1 MTGGARPRILVVDDE
16 LLNVELMRAY
26 LSNDYDVITAYNGK
40 DALDKVKT
48 EEPDLILL
56 DVMMPDMDGYEVCRI
71 IRHEYRID
79 FIPIIMI
86 TALTSKEDHQ
96 KGIEAGADEFLKK
109 PVGKFELDRKI
120 SSLLRIKQ
128 QHDALL
134 MDRNKAYDYLDYVGV
149 LIAVLDQDYN
159 LVHINK
165 KGSDFLGYKKEK
177 ILGKNWVNSFVPENY
192 SSQVRRTYDDLLKGS
207 IKIHEYHEYPLIVS
221 SGEERFFLWYDSFL
235 RDDKGNFSGI
245 LISGEDITERKQAEI
260 QLHEY
265 ARQLERSNELK
276 DLFTDI
282 LRHDLLNPAGLI
294 KSFSELLIEVEM
306 DERKKYI
313 INNISKSTN
322 KLIDLIEGAAHLA
335 KLESIEEIGFVRMDV
350 ASLLTD
356 SVQNFSMDM
365 QSKGVNIDLL
375 FEGPCPAVV
384 NPMIERVFSNLV
396 SNAVKYTADETLI
409 KVKIDDAG
417 DKWKITVTDQ
427 GEGIPDKDKL
437 AVFERFKRLHKDNV
451 RGTGIGLAIVKR
463 IIDLHNEQVG
473 VFDNPEGHGSVFWL
487 TLKKAE

>member
-1 MTGGARPRILVVDDE
+1 MISRARHKILVVDDE

-26 LSNDYDVITAYNGK
+26 LSNDYEVITAYNGK
-40 DALDKVKT
+40 DALDKVKS

-71 IRHEYRID
+71 IRHDYKID

-109 PVGKFELDRKI
+109 PVGKFELDRKL

-134 MDRNKAYDYLDYVGV
+134 MDRNKAYDYMDYVGI
-149 LIAVLDQDYN
+149 LIAVLDKDYN

-165 KGSDFLGYKKEK
+165 KGSDFLGYKKER
-177 ILGKNWVNSFVPENY
+177 IANKNWISSFVPENY
-192 SSQVRRTYDDLLKGS
+192 SSEVRKSYDNLLRGFTK
-207 IKIHEYHEYPLIVS
+207 KNEYQEYPLIVS
-221 SGEERFFLWYDSFL
+221 SGEERLFLWYDSLL
-235 RDDKGNFSGI
+235 RDEEGNFSGI
-245 LISGEDITERKQAEI
+245 LISGEDVTERRKAEV
-260 QLHEY
+260 QLNEY

-294 KSFSELLIEVEM
+294 KSFSELLIDVEM
-306 DERKKYI
+306 DESKKSI
-313 INNISKSTN
+313 IENISKSTN

-335 KLESIEEIGFVRMDV
+335 KLESIDEIGFVRMDV
-350 ASLLTD
+350 ASMLTD
-356 SVQNFSMDM
+356 SVHNFSLDM
-365 QSKGVNIDLL
+365 QNKGVNIDLL
-375 FEGPCPAVV
+375 FEGAYPAVV
-384 NPMIERVFSNLV
+384 NPMIERVFSNLA
-396 SNAVKYTADETLI
+396 SNAVKYTADESII
-409 KVKIDDAG
+409 KVKIDDVG
-417 DKWKITVTDQ
+417 DKWKISFTDQ
-427 GEGIPDKDKL
+427 GDGIPDKDKL
-437 AVFERFKRLHKDNV
+437 AVFERFKRLHKDSV
-451 RGTGIGLAIVKR
+451 RGSGIGLAIVKR

-473 VFDNPEGHGSVFWL
+473 VLDNPQGQGSVFWL

>member
-1 MTGGARPRILVVDDE
+1 MISRDKHKILVVDDE

-26 LSNDYDVITAYNGK
+26 LSSDYDVITAYNGK
-40 DALDKVKT
+40 DALGKVKT
-48 EEPDLILL
+48 EEPDIILL

-71 IRHEYRID
+71 IRHDYKID

-109 PVGKFELDRKI
+109 PVGKFELDRKL

-134 MDRNKAYDYLDYVGV
+134 MDRNKAYDYMDYVGV
-149 LIAVLDQDYN
+149 LIAVLDKNYN
-159 LVHINK
+159 LVHLNK
-165 KGSDFLGYKKEK
+165 KGSDFLGYKTERVVN
-177 ILGKNWVNSFVPENY
+177 KNWISSFVPENY
-192 SSQVRRTYDDLLKGS
+192 SSEVRRSYDDLLKGF
-207 IKIHEYHEYPLIVS
+207 IKKNEYQEYPLIVS
-221 SGEERFFLWYDSFL
+221 SGEERLFLWYDSLL
-235 RDDKGNFSGI
+235 RDEEGNFSGI
-245 LISGEDITERKQAEI
+245 LISGEDVTERRKAEV

-294 KSFSELLIEVEM
+294 KSFSELLIDVEM
-306 DERKKYI
+306 DESKKFI
-313 INNISKSTN
+313 IENISKSTN

-335 KLESIEEIGFVRMDV
+335 KLESIDEIGFVRMDI
-350 ASLLTD
+350 ASMLTD
-356 SVQNFSMDM
+356 SVHNFSLDM
-365 QSKGVNIDLL
+365 QNKGVNIDLL
-375 FEGPCPAVV
+375 FEGAYPAVV

-396 SNAVKYTADETLI
+396 SNAVKYTADESNI
-409 KVKIDDAG
+409 KVKIDDVG
-417 DKWKITVTDQ
+417 DKWKISFTDQ
-427 GEGIPDKDKL
+427 GDGIADKDKF
-437 AVFERFKRLHKDNV
+437 AVFERFKRLHKDSV

-473 VFDNPEGHGSVFWL
+473 VLDNPQGQGSVFWL

>member
-1 MTGGARPRILVVDDE
+1 MISRARHKILVVDDE

-71 IRHEYRID
+71 IRHDYKID

-109 PVGKFELDRKI
+109 PVGKFELDRKL

-134 MDRNKAYDYLDYVGV
+134 MDRNKAYDYMDYVGI
-149 LIAVLDQDYN
+149 LIAVLDKDYN

-177 ILGKNWVNSFVPENY
+177 IVNKNWISSFVPENY
-192 SSQVRRTYDDLLKGS
+192 SFDVRRSYDDLLRGVTKQ
-207 IKIHEYHEYPLIVS
+207 HEYQEYPLIVS
-221 SGEERFFLWYDSFL
+221 SGEERFFLWYDSLL
-235 RDDKGNFSGI
+235 RDEEGNFSGL
-245 LISGEDITERKQAEI
+245 LISGEDITERRKAEV
-260 QLHEY
+260 QLNEY

-294 KSFSELLIEVEM
+294 KSFSELLIDVEM
-306 DERKKYI
+306 DESKKSI
-313 INNISKSTN
+313 IENISKSTN

-335 KLESIEEIGFVRMDV
+335 KLESIDEIGFVRMDV
-350 ASLLTD
+350 ASMLTD
-356 SVQNFSMDM
+356 SVHNFSLDM
-365 QSKGVNIDLL
+365 QNKGVNIDLL
-375 FEGPCPAVV
+375 FEGAYPAVV
-384 NPMIERVFSNLV
+384 NPMIERVFSNLA
-396 SNAVKYTADETLI
+396 SNAVKYTADESII

-417 DKWKITVTDQ
+417 DKWKISFTDQ
-427 GEGIPDKDKL
+427 GDGIPDKDKL
-437 AVFERFKRLHKDNV
+437 AVFERFKRLHKDSV
-451 RGTGIGLAIVKR
+451 RGSGIGLAIVKR

-473 VFDNPEGHGSVFWL
+473 VLDNPQGQGSVFWL

>member
-1 MTGGARPRILVVDDE
+1 MIFGARHKILVVDDE

-40 DALDKVKT
+40 DALEKVKNDD
-48 EEPDLILL
+48 PDLILL
-56 DVMMPDMDGYEVCRI
+56 DVMMPDMDGYEVCRV
-71 IRHEYRID
+71 IRHDYQID
-79 FIPIIMI
+79 FIPIVMI
-86 TALTSKEDHQ
+86 TALTSREDHQ

-134 MDRNKAYDYLDYVGV
+134 MDRNKAYEYLDYVGV
-149 LIAVLDQDYN
+149 LIAVLDKDFN
-159 LVHINK
+159 LVHLNE
-165 KGSDFLGYKKEK
+165 KGSEFLGYKRDK
-177 ILGKNWVNSFVPENY
+177 ILNKNWVSSFVPENY
-192 SSQVRRTYDDLLKGS
+192 SSSVRGTYGDLLNGLAKV
-207 IKIHEYHEYPLIVS
+207 HEYHEYPLIIS
-221 SGEERFFLWYDSFL
+221 NGEERLFLWYDSLL
-235 RDDKGNFSGI
+235 RDEKGNFSGI
-245 LISGEDITERKQAEI
+245 LISGEDITERRKAQV

-265 ARQLERSNELK
+265 AYQLERSNELK

-282 LRHDLLNPAGLI
+282 LRHDLLNPAGII

-306 DERKKYI
+306 DERKKSI
-313 INNISKSTN
+313 IENISRSTN

-335 KLESIEEIGFVRMDV
+335 KLESVEEIGFVRMDI
-350 ASLLTD
+350 ASLLMD
-356 SVQNFSMDM
+356 SVKNFSLDM
-365 QSKGVNIDLL
+365 QHKGIEIEIHL
-375 FEGPCPAVV
+375 EGDYPAVV

-396 SNAVKYTADETLI
+396 SNAVKYTADESTI
-409 KVKIDDAG
+409 KIKIDDAG
-417 DKWKITVTDQ
+417 DRWKISFTDQ

-437 AVFERFKRLHKDNV
+437 AVFERFKRLHKDSV

-473 VFDNPEGHGSVFWL
+473 VVDNPEGHGSVFWL
-487 TLKKAE
+487 TLKKA

>member
-1 MTGGARPRILVVDDE
+1 MISGARHKILVVDDE

-40 DALDKVKT
+40 DALEKVKN
-48 EEPDLILL
+48 EDPDLILL
-56 DVMMPDMDGYEVCRI
+56 DVMMPDMDGYDVCRI
-71 IRHEYRID
+71 IRHDYQID
-79 FIPIIMI
+79 FIPIVMI
-86 TALTSKEDHQ
+86 TALTSREDHQ

-134 MDRNKAYDYLDYVGV
+134 MDRNKAYEYLDYVGV
-149 LIAVLDQDYN
+149 LIAVLDQDLN

-165 KGSDFLGYKKEK
+165 KGSEFLGYKNDR
-177 ILGKNWVNSFVPENY
+177 ILNKNWISSFVPEDY
-192 SSQVRRTYDDLLKGS
+192 SSPVRRIYDDLLKGS
-207 IKIHEYHEYPLIVS
+207 AILQEYHEYPLIIS
-221 SGEERFFLWYDSFL
+221 SGEERIFLWYDSLL
-235 RDDKGNFSGI
+235 RDEKGNFSGI
-245 LISGEDITERKQAEI
+245 LISGEDITERRKAQV

-265 ARQLERSNELK
+265 AHQLERSNELK

-282 LRHDLLNPAGLI
+282 LRHDLLNPAGII

-306 DERKKYI
+306 DERKKSI
-313 INNISKSTN
+313 IENISRSTN

-335 KLESIEEIGFVRMDV
+335 KLESIEEIGFVRMDI
-350 ASLLTD
+350 ASLLMD
-356 SVQNFSMDM
+356 SVHNFSLDM
-365 QSKGVNIDLL
+365 QNKGIDVDIHL
-375 FEGPCPAVV
+375 EGTYPAVV

-396 SNAVKYTADETLI
+396 SNAVKYTADESIIKI
-409 KVKIDDAG
+409 KVDDAG
-417 DKWKITVTDQ
+417 DRWKISFTDQ

-473 VFDNPEGHGSVFWL
+473 VVDNPDGHGSVFWL
-487 TLKKAE
+487 TLKKA

>member
-1 MTGGARPRILVVDDE
+1 MISRTKYKILVVDDE

-40 DALDKVKT
+40 DALGKVKT
-48 EEPDLILL
+48 EEPDIILL

-71 IRHEYRID
+71 IRHDYKID

-109 PVGKFELDRKI
+109 PVGKFELDRKL

-134 MDRNKAYDYLDYVGV
+134 MDRNKAYDYMDYVGV
-149 LIAVLDQDYN
+149 LIAVLDKNYN

-165 KGSDFLGYKKEK
+165 KGSDFLGYKKERVVN
-177 ILGKNWVNSFVPENY
+177 KNWISSFVPENY
-192 SSQVRRTYDDLLKGS
+192 SSEVRRSYDDLLSGFTK
-207 IKIHEYHEYPLIVS
+207 KNEYQEYPLIVS
-221 SGEERFFLWYDSFL
+221 SGEERLFLWYDSLL
-235 RDDKGNFSGI
+235 RDEEGNFSGI
-245 LISGEDITERKQAEI
+245 LISGEDVTERRKAEV

-294 KSFSELLIEVEM
+294 KSFSELLIDVEM
-306 DERKKYI
+306 DESKKSI
-313 INNISKSTN
+313 IENISKSTN

-335 KLESIEEIGFVRMDV
+335 KLESIDEIGFVRMDV
-350 ASLLTD
+350 ASMLTD
-356 SVQNFSMDM
+356 SVHNFSLDM
-365 QSKGVNIDLL
+365 QNKGVNIDLL
-375 FEGPCPAVV
+375 FEGAYPAVV

-396 SNAVKYTADETLI
+396 SNAVKYTAYESSI
-409 KVKIDDAG
+409 KVKIDDVG
-417 DKWKITVTDQ
+417 DKWKISFTDQ
-427 GEGIPDKDKL
+427 GDGIPDKDKL
-437 AVFERFKRLHKDNV
+437 AVFERFKRLHKDSV

-473 VFDNPEGHGSVFWL
+473 VLDNPQGQGSVFWL

>member
-1 MTGGARPRILVVDDE
+1 MISRAKHKILVVDDE

-26 LSNDYDVITAYNGK
+26 LGNDYDVITAYNGK
-40 DALDKVKT
+40 DALGKVKT
-48 EEPDLILL
+48 EEPDIILL

-71 IRHEYRID
+71 IRHDYKID

-109 PVGKFELDRKI
+109 PVGKFELDRKL

-134 MDRNKAYDYLDYVGV
+134 MDRNKAYDYMDYVGV
-149 LIAVLDQDYN
+149 LIAVLDKNYN

-165 KGSDFLGYKKEK
+165 KGSDFLGYKKERVVN
-177 ILGKNWVNSFVPENY
+177 KNWISSFVPENY
-192 SSQVRRTYDDLLKGS
+192 SSEVRRSYDDLLRGFTK
-207 IKIHEYHEYPLIVS
+207 KNEYQEYPLIVS
-221 SGEERFFLWYDSFL
+221 SGEERLFLWYDSL
-235 RDDKGNFSGI
+235 LKDEEGNFSGI
-245 LISGEDITERKQAEI
+245 LISGEDVTERKKAEV

-294 KSFSELLIEVEM
+294 KSFSELLIDVEM
-306 DERKKYI
+306 DESKKSI
-313 INNISKSTN
+313 IENISKSTN

-335 KLESIEEIGFVRMDV
+335 KLESVNEIGFVRMDV
-350 ASLLTD
+350 ASMLTD
-356 SVQNFSMDM
+356 SVHNFSLDM
-365 QSKGVNIDLL
+365 QNKGVNIDLL
-375 FEGPCPAVV
+375 FEGAYPAVV

-396 SNAVKYTADETLI
+396 SNAVKYTADESNI
-409 KVKIDDAG
+409 KVKIDDVG
-417 DKWKITVTDQ
+417 EKWKISFTDQ
-427 GEGIPDKDKL
+427 GDGIPDKDKL
-437 AVFERFKRLHKDNV
+437 AVFERFKRLHKDSV

-473 VFDNPEGHGSVFWL
+473 VLDNPQGQGSVFWL

>member
-1 MTGGARPRILVVDDE
+1 MISRARHKILVVDDE

-40 DALDKVKT
+40 DALGKVKT
-48 EEPDLILL
+48 EEPDIILL

-71 IRHEYRID
+71 IRHDYKID

-109 PVGKFELDRKI
+109 PVGKFELDRKL

-134 MDRNKAYDYLDYVGV
+134 MDRNKAYDYMDYVGV
-149 LIAVLDQDYN
+149 LIAVLDKNYN

-165 KGSDFLGYKKEK
+165 KGSDFLGYKKER
-177 ILGKNWVNSFVPENY
+177 IVNKNWISSFVPENY
-192 SSQVRRTYDDLLKGS
+192 SSEVRRSYDDLLRGFTK
-207 IKIHEYHEYPLIVS
+207 KNEYQEYPLIVS
-221 SGEERFFLWYDSFL
+221 SGEERLFLWYDSLL
-235 RDDKGNFSGI
+235 RDEEGNFSGI
-245 LISGEDITERKQAEI
+245 LISGEDVTERRKAEV

-294 KSFSELLIEVEM
+294 KSFSELLIDVEM
-306 DERKKYI
+306 DESKKSI
-313 INNISKSTN
+313 IENISKSTN

-335 KLESIEEIGFVRMDV
+335 KLESIDEIGFVRMDI
-350 ASLLTD
+350 ASMLMD
-356 SVQNFSMDM
+356 SVHNFSLDM
-365 QSKGVNIDLL
+365 QHKGVNIDLL
-375 FEGPCPAVV
+375 FEGTYPAVV
-384 NPMIERVFSNLV
+384 NPMIERVFSNLM
-396 SNAVKYTADETLI
+396 SNAVKYTADESNI
-409 KVKIDDAG
+409 KVKIDDVG
-417 DKWKITVTDQ
+417 DKWKISVTDQ
-427 GEGIPDKDKL
+427 GDGIPDKDKL
-437 AVFERFKRLHKDNV
+437 AVFERFKRLHKDSV

-473 VFDNPEGHGSVFWL
+473 VLDNPQGQGSVFWM

>member
-1 MTGGARPRILVVDDE
+1 MISRARHKILVVDDE

-40 DALDKVKT
+40 DALDKVKS

-71 IRHEYRID
+71 IRHDYKID

-109 PVGKFELDRKI
+109 PVGKFELDRKL

-134 MDRNKAYDYLDYVGV
+134 MDRNKAYDYMDYVGI
-149 LIAVLDQDYN
+149 LIAVLDKDYN

-177 ILGKNWVNSFVPENY
+177 IVNKNWISSFVPENY
-192 SSQVRRTYDDLLKGS
+192 SFDVRRSYDDLLRGVTKQ
-207 IKIHEYHEYPLIVS
+207 HEYQEYPLIVS
-221 SGEERFFLWYDSFL
+221 SGEERFFLWYDSLL
-235 RDDKGNFSGI
+235 RDEEGNFSGL
-245 LISGEDITERKQAEI
+245 LISGEDITERRKAEV
-260 QLHEY
+260 QLNEY

-294 KSFSELLIEVEM
+294 KSFSELLIDVEM
-306 DERKKYI
+306 DESKKSI
-313 INNISKSTN
+313 IENISKSTN

-335 KLESIEEIGFVRMDV
+335 KLESIDEIGFVRMDV
-350 ASLLTD
+350 ASMLTD
-356 SVQNFSMDM
+356 SVHNFSLDM
-365 QSKGVNIDLL
+365 QNKGINIDFL
-375 FEGPCPAVV
+375 FEGAYPAVV
-384 NPMIERVFSNLV
+384 NPMIERVFSNLA
-396 SNAVKYTADETLI
+396 SNAVKYTADESII

-417 DKWKITVTDQ
+417 DKWKISFTDQ
-427 GEGIPDKDKL
+427 GDGIPDKDKL
-437 AVFERFKRLHKDNV
+437 AVFERFKRLHKDSV
-451 RGTGIGLAIVKR
+451 RGSGIGLAIVKR

-473 VFDNPEGHGSVFWL
+473 VLDNPQGQGSVFWL